1 MVEEPTNFELTG
13 TVMSDLQTTGKVKVP
28 SNLYTALLALA
39 CGAVAATA
47 GFVAFK
53 CYSVYET
60 LLKIVENVR

>member
-1 MVEEPTNFELTG
+1 
-13 TVMSDLQTTGKVKVP
+13 MSALQTTGKVEAP

-53 CYSVYET
+53 CYFVYGT
-60 LLKIVENVR
+60 LLKIVENIR

>member
-1 MVEEPTNFELTG
+1 MVEEPTNFEITG
-13 TVMSDLQTTGKVKVP
+13 TGMSDLQTTGKVKAA

-53 CYSVYET
+53 CYFVYGT
-60 LLKIVENVR
+60 LLKIVESIY

>member
-1 MVEEPTNFELTG
+1 MVEESSNFEITG
-13 TVMSDLQTTGKVKVP
+13 TGMSTLQTTGKVKAS

-53 CYSVYET
+53 CYFVYGT
-60 LLKIVENVR
+60 LLKIVENIR